1 LSWLKCTD
9 SLHHA
14 LRVTPV
20 LDAIVPVALLITLGW
35 ALRRRDVLGGRAFWD
50 QLEHLTYVAFSPA
63 LFASSIARAD
73 LAIVDPVPML
83 TVLLGS
89 TLLVAAVLLAMRRS
103 LALEGPAFT
112 SVVQGGGRLNTY
124 VGLIIAASL
133 HGTTGIAIFALA
145 SAILVPA
152 VNVVCVAVLVRH
164 GSQGARMRTL
174 PRQLATNPLIL
185 GCTAGLVINL
195 GGLPVPTALLDTAVI
210 LGHAALGAGMLC
222 VGAALTWQSHRLAGR
237 ALAVSMAAKL
247 LALPLLASGLCHLFG
262 ITGAAATVVVL
273 IQGLPTAASAYV
285 LARRM
290 GGDAPLMSTITAGQ
304 TVAALVTLP
313 LILQLA

>member
-1 LSWLKCTD
+1 
-9 SLHHA
+9 
-14 LRVTPV
+14 VTPV
-20 LDAIVPVALLITLGW
+20 VDAVVPVALLITLGW
-35 ALRRRDVLGGRAFWD
+35 GLRRREVLGGRAFWD
-50 QLEHLTYVAFSPA
+50 QLEHLTYVVLSPA

-73 LAIVDPVPML
+73 LAIVDPVPMVS
-83 TVLLGS
+83 VLLGS
-89 TLLVAAVLLAMRRS
+89 TLVITVALLAIRRS
-103 LALEGPAFT
+103 LAMDGPAFT
-112 SVVQGGGRLNTY
+112 SVVQGGVRLNTY

-133 HGTTGIAIFALA
+133 HGTPGIAVFALA
-145 SAILVPA
+145 TAILVPA

-185 GCTAGLVINL
+185 GCAAGLVINL
-195 GGLPVPTALLDTAVI
+195 GGVRVPTALLDTGAI
-210 LGHAALGAGMLC
+210 LGQAALAAGMLC
-222 VGAALTWQSHRLAGR
+222 VGAALTWQRHRVAGR
-237 ALAVSMAAKL
+237 ALAVSTTAKL
-247 LALPLLASGLCHLFG
+247 VALPLLAAFLCHLFG
-262 ITGAAATVVVL
+262 VDGVAATVVVL

-290 GGDAPLMSTITAGQ
+290 GGDASLMATITAGQ